1 MRLGAIS
8 YLEMDAKMIRNVW
21 NNALRTLMMG
31 IALLWLCGGCAHLE
45 RIIQPKSESPSVE
58 DPQAPEPNPF
68 VHEVQWP
75 GESLSIIA
83 KWYTGDG
90 TNWKALAKANTG
102 LNPNLIR
109 IGDRI
114 VIPRSILENEKQM
127 PRDFLPSSSQRTEET
142 RTPGTDEAASGNQEL
157 GREQLEL
164 LDEVWD
170 VSLEP

>member
-1 MRLGAIS
+1 
-8 YLEMDAKMIRNVW
+8 MDAMMTSNVW
-21 NNALRTLMMG
+21 NKAARALMIGSVLM
-31 IALLWLCGGCAHLE
+31 WLFGGCTHLE
-45 RIIQPKSESPSVE
+45 KMIQPKSESSAVDGSAAQE
-58 DPQAPEPNPF
+58 SNPF

-90 TNWKALAKANTG
+90 KNWKALAKANTS
-102 LNPNLIR
+102 LDPNLIR

-114 VIPRSILENEKQM
+114 VIPRSMIENDKQM
-127 PRDFLPSSSQRTEET
+127 PRDFLPSPSQKAEGGRA
-142 RTPGTDEAASGNQEL
+142 PGTDEAAAGNQEL